1 MLSPPHKT
9 YRLFFK
15 QSNAR
20 SQHTT
25 KVGPEVF
32 VVSHSEVLKSR
43 EGCCVTAMQVGYMT
57 QGAPP
62 KDTNTYCYMWADIL
76 GTSGVQLQL
85 CFSLCSNKKTNCI
98 KCLLEVSRSLK
109 SWALAHVAYLG
120 WITGTLKRWKNGRL
134 PQLIATGLHT
144 W

>member
-15 QSNAR
+15 QSNAW

-43 EGCCVTAMQVGYMT
+43 EGCCVAAVQVGYMT

-62 KDTNTYCYMWADIL
+62 RDTNTYCYMWADML

-85 CFSLCSNKKTNCI
+85 CFQLVLKQENKLHKMLI
-98 KCLLEVSRSLK
+98 KSK
-109 SWALAHVAYLG
+109 
-120 WITGTLKRWKNGRL
+120 
-134 PQLIATGLHT
+134 
-144 W
+144 